1 MADETENDVNATSAE
16 KIEEYKAK
24 YPHSYELLESFANRP
39 AEIVKALTE
48 LESMDPDEV
57 YYDALSWMAGSV
69 LADALTE
76 RLERALDEALEE
88 EPLTPPGKKR
98 YDA

>member
-1 MADETENDVNATSAE
+1 MADETKNDVSATSAE

-24 YPHSYELLESFANRP
+24 YPHSYELLASFANSP
-39 AEIVKALTE
+39 ADIEKAFTE
-48 LESMDPDEV
+48 LEAMDIDEV

-69 LADALTE
+69 LADVLTE
-76 RLERALDEALEE
+76 QLEKALDSALDE
-88 EPLTPPGKKR
+88 EPLTPPSKKR